1 MMWAFSTLGDG
12 IDALKQVELPAPS
25 PGPQEVLV
33 RMIAVALN
41 FRDLLVINGVGGWK
55 PTEARTPLSDGV
67 GVVVAAGTGVTRFKS
82 GDRVAGVFLPKWLD
96 GELNAET
103 YVSPLGGASADGV
116 LSEYRVFDEQSV
128 VAVPGHLTDHEGAT
142 LPVAGV
148 TAWHAVR
155 HRSRVRSG
163 DLVLIQG
170 TGGVS
175 LFALQFVLALG
186 GRAIVL
192 SSSDEKLNRVR
203 SLGAADVIN
212 YSQVPQWEEEVL
224 DRTGG
229 RGVDHV
235 IEVVGGENLNR
246 SLRAVR
252 VSGTISFI
260 GLLAGLAAP
269 INTYEFVARNVR
281 IHGVET
287 GSRAMFEDMNKFIRQ
302 HAIRP
307 VVDKVYA
314 LADIQK
320 ALRRV
325 QSGGHFGK
333 VVIALHA

>member
-1 MMWAFSTLGDG
+1 MWAFSTLGDG
-12 IDALKQVELPAPS
+12 IDALKQVELPVPS
-25 PGPQEVLV
+25 PGPREVLV

-55 PTEARTPLSDGV
+55 PTEARIPLSDGV
-67 GVVVAAGTGVTRFKS
+67 GVVVDAGTEVTRFQP
-82 GDRVAGVFLPKWLD
+82 GDRVAGIFLPKWLD

-103 YVSPLGGASADGV
+103 YVSPLGEASADGV
-116 LSEYRVFDEQSV
+116 LSEYRVFEEQSV
-128 VAVPGHLTDHEGAT
+128 VVVPRHLTDHEGAT

-155 HRSRVRSG
+155 YRSGVRSG

-175 LFALQFVLALG
+175 LFALQFVMALG

-212 YSQVPQWEEEVL
+212 YSQVPRWEEEVL
-224 DRTGG
+224 ARAGG

-235 IEVVGGENLNR
+235 VEVVGGENLNR

-269 INTYEFVARNVR
+269 INTYEFVARNIR
-281 IHGVET
+281 IHGIET
-287 GSRAMFEDMNKFIRQ
+287 GSRAMFEDMNKFMRQ
-302 HAIRP
+302 QAIRP

-314 LADIQK
+314 LADFHL
-320 ALRRV
+320 ALRRL
-325 QSGGHFGK
+325 QTGGHFGK

>member
-1 MMWAFSTLGDG
+1 MWAFSTLGDG
-12 IDALKQVELPAPS
+12 IDALKQVELPVPS
-25 PGPQEVLV
+25 PGPREVLV

-55 PTEARTPLSDGV
+55 PTEARIPLSDGV
-67 GVVVAAGTGVTRFKS
+67 GVVVDAGTEVTRFQP
-82 GDRVAGVFLPKWLD
+82 GDRVAGIFLPKWLD

-128 VAVPGHLTDHEGAT
+128 VVVPRHLTDHEGAT

-155 HRSRVRSG
+155 FRSGVRSG

-212 YSQVPQWEEEVL
+212 YSQVPRWEEEVL
-224 DRTGG
+224 ARTGG

-235 IEVVGGENLNR
+235 VDVVGGENLNR

-269 INTYEFVARNVR
+269 INTWEFVARNVR
-281 IHGVET
+281 IHGIET
-287 GSRAMFEDMNKFIRQ
+287 GSRAMFEDMNKFMRQ

-314 LADIQK
+314 LADFPK
-320 ALRRV
+320 ALRRL
-325 QSGGHFGK
+325 QTGGHFGK
-333 VVIALHA
+333 VVIALPA

>member
-1 MMWAFSTLGDG
+1 MWAFSTLGDG
-12 IDALKQVELPAPS
+12 IDALKQVELPVPS
-25 PGPQEVLV
+25 PGPREVLV

-55 PTEARTPLSDGV
+55 PTEARIPLSDGV
-67 GVVVAAGTGVTRFKS
+67 GVVVDAGTEVTRFQP
-82 GDRVAGVFLPKWLD
+82 GDRVAGIFLPKWLD

-128 VAVPGHLTDHEGAT
+128 VVVPRHLTDHEGAT

-155 HRSRVRSG
+155 FRSGVRSG

-203 SLGAADVIN
+203 SLCAADVIN
-212 YSQVPQWEEEVL
+212 YSQVPRWEEEVL
-224 DRTGG
+224 ARTGG

-235 IEVVGGENLNR
+235 VEVVGGENLNR

-269 INTYEFVARNVR
+269 INTWEFVARNVR
-281 IHGVET
+281 IHGIET
-287 GSRAMFEDMNKFIRQ
+287 GSRAMFEDMNKFMRQ

-314 LADIQK
+314 LADFPK
-320 ALRRV
+320 ALRRL
-325 QSGGHFGK
+325 QTGGHFGK
-333 VVIALHA
+333 VVIALPA